1 MMLFFKR
8 LEGIKA
14 IPLKNVLSIQQQG
27 EEVSV
32 YYDEKDLIY
41 LEDGTPITK
50 ISEISLIYE
59 SEIQAQ
65 QEMYSFYQALKNG
78 EHVYNFS
85 ADFSKFENNN
95 ADNLWF

>member
-1 MMLFFKR
+1 MMLFFQR

-14 IPLKNVLSIQQQG
+14 IPLKNVLSIEQQG
-27 EEVSV
+27 KEVSV
-32 YYDEKDLIY
+32 YYDEKSLIY

-50 ISEISLIYE
+50 ISEITLIYE

-65 QEMYSFYQALKNG
+65 QEIYVFYKALRNG

-85 ADFSKFENNN
+85 ADFSKFEKNN
-95 ADNLWF
+95 DENLWF